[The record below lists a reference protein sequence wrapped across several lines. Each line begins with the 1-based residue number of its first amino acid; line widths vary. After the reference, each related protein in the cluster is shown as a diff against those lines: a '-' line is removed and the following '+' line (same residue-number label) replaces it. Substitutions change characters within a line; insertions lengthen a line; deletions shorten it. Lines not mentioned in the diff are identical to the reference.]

1 MVELYHSAPRTHSV
15 GICASGLKCFLGA
28 HLFWGDAHRKGY
40 CQVHDIHGL
49 HLSPHCYPIAI
60 DMLAKG
66 LLPMDQILTHRL
78 PLENFHEGI
87 DLVAAGDRSIKV
99 SLTP

>member
-1 MVELYHSAPRTHSV
+1 M
-15 GICASGLKCFLGA
+15 
-28 HLFWGDAHRKGY
+28 
-40 CQVHDIHGL
+40 CQVHDIHGA

-78 PLENFHEGI
+78 PLENFQEGI
-87 DLVAAGDRSIKV
+87 DLVAGDRSIKM
-99 SLTP
+99 SLAP

>member
-1 MVELYHSAPRTHSV
+1 MA
-15 GICASGLKCFLGA
+15 LGDQVVSEQIVPCQQCRYCRRGQY
-28 HLFWGDAHRKGY
+28 WI
-40 CQVHDIHGL
+40 CQVHDIHGA

-78 PLENFHEGI
+78 PLENFQEGI
-87 DLVAAGDRSIKV
+87 DLVAAGDRSIKM
-99 SLTP
+99 SLAP